1 VKRPLL
7 PCRHEAEVLASARRA
22 RLDDELAAHARDC
35 RGCSAAAA
43 TGAALRQTAAS
54 FAVEARLPDPQEL
67 LRRAADERLRLAT
80 ERALLPLRLA
90 RNAAIAAGAG
100 AAVVLL
106 PQLLAQLHWNTL
118 APLHKVLPSGGSA
131 WVANCALLL
140 AFIVGA
146 LWLHW
151 EEA

>member
-1 VKRPLL
+1 M
-7 PCRHEAEVLASARRA
+7 
-22 RLDDELAAHARDC
+22 
-35 RGCSAAAA
+35 
-43 TGAALRQTAAS
+43 RQAAAS
-54 FAVEARLPDPQEL
+54 FAVEAQLPDPQEL

-90 RNAAIAAGAG
+90 RNAAIAASAG

-106 PQLLAQLHWNTL
+106 PRLLAQLDWNQL
-118 APLHKVLPSGGSA
+118 APLHAVLPSGGPS

-140 AFIVGA
+140 AFLVGA

-151 EEA
+151 EET

>member
-1 VKRPLL
+1 M
-7 PCRHEAEVLASARRA
+7 LASARHGH
-22 RLDDELAAHARDC
+22 LDGELAAHAREC
-35 RGCSAAAA
+35 GACTAAAA
-43 TGAALRQTAAS
+43 AGTALRQAAAS
-54 FAVEARLPDPQEL
+54 FAGETRLPDPQQL

-100 AAVVLL
+100 AAVVFL
-106 PQLLAQLHWNTL
+106 PRLLAGLHWNALT
-118 APLHKVLPSGGSA
+118 PVHPVLPSGGPS
-131 WVANCALLL
+131 WIANCALLL